1 MARMSRSL
9 ATLVYSK
16 TVGSMARKAVLAY
29 MADRA
34 NDDGTGVWAAKQR
47 IADEVECSKQ
57 TVITT
62 IAGLIEDGLLIE
74 VGHRK
79 MSNGYTVDYSIIV
92 DAVAALP
99 DAKADPQGVKNWT
112 GRVHNW
118 TGPELDESSQLTP
131 RGQAALPKPSL
142 NRPIKKKTT
151 PSSLAR
157 AKCATH
163 ATRLPADWRPTTL
176 TGQSAEAV
184 VPWQAGRLE
193 RELSKFRDHWAASSG
208 ANARKHDWQAAW
220 RNWVLKADEQ
230 GDRNGNG
237 RLAQRTKGTPGVG
250 RTTEA
255 ANRLIARLSA
265 ETPSRFS

>member
-1 MARMSRSL
+1 MA
-9 ATLVYSK
+9 APQAQVAK
-16 TVGSMARKAVLAY
+16 AEGGSMSVRLMAEVWQLPMVPAEKLVALAL
-29 MADRA
+29 ADAA
-34 NDDGTGVWAAKQR
+34 NDDGLCWPSIATIARKSGLSERTVQR
-47 IADEVECSKQ
+47 TIRGFERSWVKRDEVIGKGCKYVLNPRHYV
-57 TVITT
+57 TPDTT
-62 IAGLIEDGLLIE
+62 SPVTPATDTGDT
-74 VGHRK
+74 
-79 MSNGYTVDYSIIV
+79 MS
-92 DAVAALP
+92 
-99 DAKADPQGVKNWT
+99 
-112 GRVHNW
+112 
-118 TGPELDESSQLTP
+118 
-131 RGQAALPKPSL
+131 PKPSRTI
-142 NRPIKKKTT
+142 RPQKT
-151 PSSLAR
+151 SSSSVSR
-157 AKCATH
+157 
-163 ATRLPADWRPTTL
+163 ATRLPDDWLPAPL